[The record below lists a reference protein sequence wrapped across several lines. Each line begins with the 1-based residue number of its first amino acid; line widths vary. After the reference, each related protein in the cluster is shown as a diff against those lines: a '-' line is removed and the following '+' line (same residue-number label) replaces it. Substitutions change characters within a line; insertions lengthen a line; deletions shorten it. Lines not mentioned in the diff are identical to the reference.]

1 MKNKP
6 FDCVEMKNKIQEQ
19 HLKRFKGL
27 TYEEE
32 IKIIKEEISK
42 NPAFARIMKS
52 AKKRKLPLKKG

>member
-1 MKNKP
+1 MKAKP
-6 FDCVEMKNKIQEQ
+6 FDCVEMKNKIQAE

-42 NPAFARIMKS
+42 DPAFARIMKS
-52 AKKRKLPLKKG
+52 ARKSKLPHGAR